1 VNLVA
6 VETLSMTE
14 LNKKKIRGWKRRI
27 KEIDRWFE
35 AYKMPDLDRFKARG
49 EAYVKIRIS
58 PWNLVCERVPSN
70 WYFRLIARKLV
81 LIHDLWKDIFES
93 EQIPYDLQIW
103 LNYPNTIRSQI
114 VCAKVDSYGE
124 TRDDYYRKS
133 VRNEMLPQ
141 MWADSMQELKKFSW
155 QQYDDEDFAFK
166 NLQYLDKQE
175 IEELLGLG
183 FKEDEI
189 IIDGVEDTRYS
200 KKVGNVWIGRNH

>member
-1 VNLVA
+1 MA
-6 VETLSMTE
+6 TDI
-14 LNKKKIRGWKRRI
+14 NKKKIRGWKRRI

-58 PWNLVCERVPSN
+58 PWNLVCERVPPN

-114 VCAKVDSYGE
+114 VCAKVDSYGK

-133 VRNEMLPQ
+133 VRNEMLPK
-141 MWADSMQELKKFSW
+141 MWADGMQELKKFSW

-166 NLQYLDKQE
+166 HLQYLDKQE

-183 FKEDEI
+183 FIEDEI